1 MERVASCKLKRV
13 QSTVACVV
21 SFIVILANRFP
32 PLQMVFGLLVAFHG
46 PEGFLAEDIRD
57 PFHDATD
64 YIFVYV

>member
-1 MERVASCKLKRV
+1 MERVASCRLKRV

-32 PLQMVFGLLVAFHG
+32 PLQMMFGLLVAFHG
-46 PEGFLAEDIRD
+46 PEGFLAEDSRD